1 MNEATRGPRASH
13 MTKTRPAFIK
23 SRNLFVFVRLL
34 LRFHFFFR
42 LVKIASTSSMNCS
55 SHVTVRYSMEQ
66 AMSMV
71 MDDQLPNV
79 PAGDTVTVTLVRFEI
94 FFVDF
99 IVSEL

>member
-1 MNEATRGPRASH
+1 M
-13 MTKTRPAFIK
+13 
-23 SRNLFVFVRLL
+23 
-34 LRFHFFFR
+34 
-42 LVKIASTSSMNCS
+42 KIASTSSMNCS